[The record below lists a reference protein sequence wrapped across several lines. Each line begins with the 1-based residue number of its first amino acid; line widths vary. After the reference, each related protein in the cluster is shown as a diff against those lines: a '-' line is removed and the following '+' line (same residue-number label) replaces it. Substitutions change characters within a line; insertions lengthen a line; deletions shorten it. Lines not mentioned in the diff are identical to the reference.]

1 MSTPAPH
8 PREDEAVAYAFGL
21 MEAADRIP
29 FVKAMNDDAS
39 LRALVDELQQTAAAS
54 ALVTTQTKPPAAL
67 RARVLESIKAIPQDG
82 ARRAPSIVMPTVVR
96 RAPAWVGWAAG
107 LVLLG
112 AASMLWVD
120 RAAHRREAAAT
131 MAQLR
136 NAIEMA
142 DKAQRLAADATEQA
156 KTLRVRLSETEKASS
171 DLKGQLADS
180 TKANADLQQRFAD
193 AVKAS
198 EVLKQQLAERSKL
211 AEELKVELTTLTN
224 ANKTAKMLIAMLEST
239 VKEYKQGVAVVVWNE
254 EKKEG
259 ILKLEKMPPIQ
270 TGKDYNLWVIDS
282 TQKTPVNAGI
292 VRVDDKG
299 FAKVDFKPTMDV
311 QQADKFALSV
321 EKQGGA
327 PAGSGPEGPVVLIGQ

>member
-1 MSTPAPH
+1 MNTTTPH

-29 FVKAMNDDAS
+29 FVNAMNHDDS
-39 LRALVDELQQTAAAS
+39 LRALVDELQQTAAA
-54 ALVTTQTKPPAAL
+54 ATLVTTQTNPPAAV

-82 ARRAPSIVMPTVVR
+82 VRRAPSIVTPTVVR

-107 LVLLG
+107 LALLG
-112 AASMLWVD
+112 AASLLWVD
-120 RAAHRREAAAT
+120 RAAQKRDAAAT

-136 NAIEMA
+136 NATAMA
-142 DKAQRLAADATEQA
+142 EKAQRIAADAIEQA
-156 KTLRVRLSETEKASS
+156 KTLSARLADAEKASS
-171 DLKGQLADS
+171 ELRGQLAS
-180 TKANADLQQRFAD
+180 SSKANADLQQRFTD
-193 AVKAS
+193 TVKAT
-198 EVLKQQLAERSKL
+198 EVLKQQLAERIKA
-211 AEELKVELTTLTN
+211 AEELKVELAALTN
-224 ANKTAKMLIAMLEST
+224 ANKTAKMQIAMLEST
-239 VKEYKQGVAVVVWNE
+239 VKEYKQGVAVVVWNA

-270 TGKDYNLWVIDS
+270 SGKDYNLWVIDS

-299 FAKVDFKPTMDV
+299 FAKVDFKPTMDI